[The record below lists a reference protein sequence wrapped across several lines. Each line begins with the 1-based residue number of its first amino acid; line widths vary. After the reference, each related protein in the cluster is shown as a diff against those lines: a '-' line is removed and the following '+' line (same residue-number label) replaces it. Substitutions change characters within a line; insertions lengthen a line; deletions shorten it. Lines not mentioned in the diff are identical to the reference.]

1 MSPLPLPTALLEQ
14 AFSLLRPAFLI
25 DRWSLEQ
32 RVRKLLDA
40 WSGGYSFPVKAQPA
54 PEVVAA
60 VARTGCGFDICSPEE
75 LEIALSA
82 RHGETQPLSFTS
94 PVLSAEFSCRLVESG
109 ADVYLSTPEQV
120 LLWSQ
125 RHRGHPAGLR
135 VVVEAGGY
143 DAKFGI
149 YRNELGEMLNLL
161 ASSGCA
167 LTGLHAHGSMTVL
180 GKGNF
185 DIPAITALTE
195 SLRLLSPGSGTLT
208 VSLGGG
214 WPFSANINSENDLTL
229 PLQRLCTQ
237 MLLPVLGE
245 KGYTPRFVVEPG
257 EIIVGPSGVFA
268 ARVAAVREHHSKRIV
283 VLDSP
288 WEIRPKHRDY
298 PVTFWRRA
306 PSGPEQIFTDPA
318 PSVVHGCANTP
329 EDVVA
334 DETLLPR
341 PRPGDLAMI
350 HRCGAYL
357 SSLIAPFNSR
367 LPPEVHLVGQPDGS
381 ATRQS
386 SRVQP
391 SSSSCRSAC
400 AVS

>member
-1 MSPLPLPTALLEQ
+1 MSPLPLREALLKQ

-25 DRWSLEQ
+25 DQRFLEQ
-32 RVRKLLDA
+32 RVRQLLDA
-40 WSGGYSFPVKAQPA
+40 WSGGYSYPVKTQPA
-54 PEVVAA
+54 PEVVTV

-75 LEIALSA
+75 LDIVLSA
-82 RHGETQPLSFTS
+82 RHGKTQLLSFTA

-109 ADVYLSTPEQV
+109 VDVYLSTPEQV

-125 RHRGHPAGLR
+125 RYRGHPVGLR
-135 VVVEAGGY
+135 VAVEAGGY
-143 DAKFGI
+143 SAKFGI
-149 YRNELGEMLNLL
+149 YRSEIREMLNLL
-161 ASSGCA
+161 AGSGCPLA
-167 LTGLHAHGSMTVL
+167 GLHAHGSITVL

-185 DIPAITALTE
+185 NIPAITALTE

-214 WPFSANINSENDLTL
+214 WPFSANIDSESDLTL

-237 MLLPVLGE
+237 MLIPALGG

-257 EIIVGPSGVFA
+257 EVIVGPSGVFA
-268 ARVAAVREHHSKRIV
+268 TRVAAVREYRGQRIV

-298 PVTFWRRA
+298 PVTFWRRT
-306 PSGPEQIFTDPA
+306 PSGLEQILTDPA
-318 PSVVHGCANTP
+318 PSVVHGCANNP

-334 DETLLPR
+334 DDTLLPR

-367 LPPEVHLVGQPDGS
+367 LPPEVHLVG
-381 ATRQS
+381 
-386 SRVQP
+386 
-391 SSSSCRSAC
+391 
-400 AVS
+400 